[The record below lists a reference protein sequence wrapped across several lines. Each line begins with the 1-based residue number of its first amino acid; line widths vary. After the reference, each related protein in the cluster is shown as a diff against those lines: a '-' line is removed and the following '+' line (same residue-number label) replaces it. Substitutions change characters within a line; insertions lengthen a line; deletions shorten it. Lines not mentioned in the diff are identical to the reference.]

1 MDNDLLKHIEDFM
14 SGIDDSWSEFK
25 KSRYIFK
32 NLGLLYNYDPQY
44 IYSGPMIQNEILK
57 EAVKNNH
64 KELVGINEDEV
75 IQEFVNNKNK
85 ICLSLSNI
93 YYWLLKR
100 AGVEDVELLSSDVII
115 KTEYGKVL
123 AKLEQSLLSTKMNT
137 DPEGFELLEKSKEE
151 AKEILKREDIELGFL
166 KEDYNNLKYDE
177 TEETEAITVRDKLN
191 NMLEKSDKYF
201 ESVIG
206 RKINNVELHKYYN
219 YLLGTAF
226 KRKNAQI
233 FPFHNWD
240 FTNMKYVIIGR
251 EYEEEKYCY
260 FLYDDEQGKF
270 NEKSQEEIREMLKGD
285 MRVAKKYEEYVR
297 DNPIYERD

>member
-1 MDNDLLKHIEDFM
+1 MSKEVIDKIENFM
-14 SGIDDSWSEFK
+14 VKMDDSWSQFK

-44 IYSGPMIQNEILK
+44 IYSGTIIQNEILK
-57 EAVKNNH
+57 EAVKNGY
-64 KELVGINEDEV
+64 KELIGINEDEV
-75 IQEFVNNKNK
+75 IQEFVNNENK

-137 DPEGFELLEKSKEE
+137 EPEGFELLEKSKED
-151 AKEILKREDIELGFL
+151 AREILRREDIELGFL
-166 KEDYNNLKYDE
+166 KEKYNNLKYDE
-177 TEETEAITVRDKLN
+177 NEELEGENVHDKLSK
-191 NMLEKSDKYF
+191 MLEKSNKYF

-219 YLLGTAF
+219 YLLGTVF

-240 FTNMKYVIIGR
+240 FTDMRYVIIGR

-260 FLYDDEQGKF
+260 FLYDSEKGEF
-270 NEKSQEEIREMLKGD
+270 NEKSKEEIRQMLKGD
-285 MRVAKKYEEYVR
+285 MRVAKKYEEYVKN
-297 DNPIYERD
+297 NPIYERE